1 MKNHHR
7 APHGANQWPFQGTP
21 PRACPGMVATVRWVT
36 MMLMASIP
44 RMNLTFLLVNE
55 IALRISLSSQELKGY
70 VAGSLTVDMNPD
82 TSINSAVFTANARS
96 SNAQVFNTSTVCLTQ
111 FENKSEIMI
120 RVRIVRFV
128 DWILRVGSSLMAIVR
143 YLRGRTTRQI
153 PYKWI
158 YNFCCLRHRHQPT
171 SGCSLPIYPCLN
183 KYWAISHK
191 SSSGTSKS

>member
-1 MKNHHR
+1 
-7 APHGANQWPFQGTP
+7 
-21 PRACPGMVATVRWVT
+21 
-36 MMLMASIP
+36 MASIP

-128 DWILRVGSSLMAIVR
+128 DWI
-143 YLRGRTTRQI
+143 
-153 PYKWI
+153 
-158 YNFCCLRHRHQPT
+158 
-171 SGCSLPIYPCLN
+171 
-183 KYWAISHK
+183 
-191 SSSGTSKS
+191 

>member
-1 MKNHHR
+1 M
-7 APHGANQWPFQGTP
+7 T
-21 PRACPGMVATVRWVT
+21 
-36 MMLMASIP
+36 LMASIP
-44 RMNLTFLLVNE
+44 RMHLTFPLVDE
-55 IALRISLSSQELKGY
+55 IALRINLSSQELKGY

-82 TSINSAVFTANARS
+82 TSVNNAVFMASARS
-96 SNAQVFNTSTVCLTQ
+96 PNAQVFNASTVCLTQ
-111 FENKSEIMI
+111 FGNNTEVMI

-128 DWILRVGSSLMAIVR
+128 VWIMKIGSSLMAIVR

-153 PYKWI
+153 PYKWT

-191 SSSGTSKS
+191 SSSSTSKS